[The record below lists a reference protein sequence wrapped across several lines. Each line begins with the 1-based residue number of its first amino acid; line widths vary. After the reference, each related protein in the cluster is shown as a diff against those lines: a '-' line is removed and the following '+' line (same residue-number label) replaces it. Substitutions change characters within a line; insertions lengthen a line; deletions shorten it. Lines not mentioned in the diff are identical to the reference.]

1 MGQVPLRDYA
11 YGNARVRAMSG
22 RLFDVLK
29 LDALLAAK
37 DLNHFLSEL
46 DDTHYGPYVEEAVI
60 EGLHPTMI
68 DRAFNRNMVKEFT
81 GIRDYFEGRPY
92 DLVRTLLARWDLYNL
107 KTILRGKQ
115 ALVPNSEIVRAL
127 VPMGDLDEVVLAEIA
142 NQPTP
147 VCVDVHVRRDRRIKY
162 GSAANS
168 KALHYLR
175 DHDLSVLE
183 LAMDRMHYAAV
194 AEEAEGGDSSSEKVS
209 RMIRLEVDG
218 INHVTLLR
226 LSGQDFGRERL
237 KEYYLP
243 GGNLQFGAFSRIAGA
258 KDEEAVVAG
267 LTAGPLREALA
278 AALGELDEKGYGVF
292 QDELDKLMIRTARR
306 LDDNPLD
313 IGVII
318 RYMWLKY
325 MEVTNLRVIM
335 RGKSIGLI
343 ESQIR
348 KELIDLEKA
357 PAAKAG

>member
-1 MGQVPLRDYA
+1 
-11 YGNARVRAMSG
+11 
-22 RLFDVLK
+22 
-29 LDALLAAK
+29 
-37 DLNHFLSEL
+37 
-46 DDTHYGPYVEEAVI
+46 
-60 EGLHPTMI
+60 
-68 DRAFNRNMVKEFT
+68 
-81 GIRDYFEGRPY
+81 
-92 DLVRTLLARWDLYNL
+92 
-107 KTILRGKQ
+107 
-115 ALVPNSEIVRAL
+115 
-127 VPMGDLDEVVLAEIA
+127 
-142 NQPTP
+142 
-147 VCVDVHVRRDRRIKY
+147 
-162 GSAANS
+162 
-168 KALHYLR
+168 
-175 DHDLSVLE
+175 
-183 LAMDRMHYAAV
+183 
-194 AEEAEGGDSSSEKVS
+194 
-209 RMIRLEVDG
+209 MIRLEVDG

-243 GGNLQFGAFSRIAGA
+243 GGNLRFGAFSRIAGA

-267 LTAGPLREALA
+267 LTVGPLREALA
-278 AALGELDEKGYGVF
+278 AALDELDEKGYGVF

-325 MEVTNLRVIM
+325 MEVANLRVIM